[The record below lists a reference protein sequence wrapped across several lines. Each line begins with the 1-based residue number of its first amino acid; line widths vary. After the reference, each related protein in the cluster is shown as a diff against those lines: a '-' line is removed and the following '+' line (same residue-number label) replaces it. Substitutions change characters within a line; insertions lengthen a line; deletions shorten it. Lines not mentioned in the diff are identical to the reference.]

1 MSAKHKS
8 PKNMTGSDSQTHDF
22 ETAAPQADFVTL
34 LKENF
39 YLFVSDVASASAS
52 LWCQQL
58 LTERW
63 YSTPKD
69 ENVLVKLGFLCHTN
83 K

>member
-39 YLFVSDVASASAS
+39 YLFVSNVASASAS
-52 LWCQQL
+52 L
-58 LTERW
+58 
-63 YSTPKD
+63 
-69 ENVLVKLGFLCHTN
+69 
-83 K
+83 